1 MTRTSG
7 ILGTRL
13 RWTWKQFIGQSLA
26 GCWVVALLTFSGWVL
41 RFNSESVGFLYLLTV
56 VAMAILCG
64 FWQATIV
71 SLLACAC
78 LDYFF
83 YPPLLTFNIGDPHD
97 WIALGAFEI
106 SALVVSRVSTREH
119 RSSREAIM
127 QRTAMEQLYELSRST
142 LLINLHQSPGP
153 QLIQLVHR
161 IFAVDAVAIFD
172 ADTGKT
178 DRVGPWGPEELELA
192 RDCFM
197 LSIEDEDRLTN
208 TRRKLLRA
216 GAKPIGALAIRG
228 QLSPLVTDALASLSA
243 MALDRFVWFEKE
255 NSIATA
261 HQSEKLRAAVLDSLA
276 HAVKTPITAIRTANE
291 GLARVGELSP
301 AQAELASL
309 IDAEASQL
317 SQLCSRLLQ
326 TASLEEEVSL
336 GKDEIAISDLVSNA
350 LSRQG
355 NQMGGHPVQVSVP
368 DPDIT
373 VRGDAELLEMA
384 LTQYLDNAA
393 KYSFKNMPIEVSAR
407 ESHSEVLIS
416 VHNYGPTI
424 PISDRERIFQR
435 FYRSEGAKQQ
445 AEGTGIGLSTVRMAA
460 DVHHGHAWVISD
472 AEEGTSFYLSL
483 PQSGRKSH

>member
-1 MTRTSG
+1 MISTPG

-13 RWTWKQFIGQSLA
+13 RWTWQQFIGQSLA

-41 RFNSESVGFLYLLTV
+41 HFNSSSIGFLFLLV
-56 VAMAILCG
+56 VVSMAILCG

-83 YPPLLTFNIGDPHD
+83 YQPLYSFSIGDPQD
-97 WIALGAFEI
+97 WIALSAFEI
-106 SALVVSRVSTREH
+106 GALVVSRVSTREH
-119 RSSREAIM
+119 LSSHEVVM

-142 LLINLHQSPGP
+142 LLINLYQSPGP
-153 QLIQLVHR
+153 QLIELIHR

-178 DRVGPWGPEELELA
+178 DRVGLWGPDELELA

-197 LSIEDEDRLTN
+197 LNLEEEDRATN

-228 QLSPLVTDALASLSA
+228 QLSPLVADALASLSA
-243 MALDRFVWFEKE
+243 LALDRFAWFEKE
-255 NSIATA
+255 NSIETA

-276 HAVKTPITAIRTANE
+276 HAVKTPLTAIRTANE
-291 GLARVGELSP
+291 GLARVGDLNDAQTELTT
-301 AQAELASL
+301 L
-309 IDAEASQL
+309 IDSEANQL
-317 SQLCSRLLQ
+317 GQLCTRLLQ
-326 TASLEEEVSL
+326 TARLEEKVSL

-350 LSRQG
+350 LNRQG
-355 NQMGGHPVQVSVP
+355 SHLGGHTVQVNVS
-368 DPDIT
+368 DPDLT

-393 KYSFKNMPIEVSAR
+393 KYSFKNTPIEVSAR

-416 VHNYGPTI
+416 VHNFGPTI

-435 FYRSEGAKQQ
+435 FYRSEAARQQ

-460 DVHHGHAWVISD
+460 DVHNGHAWVISD
-472 AEEGTSFYLSL
+472 AEEGTSFFLSL